1 MSMLIYFII
10 QTNAQAGVGP
20 DLAVGNRNVVG
31 VYCIGAEGSLVG
43 ECAVQHHIGVGRIQ
57 TSILKMIGWIMC

>member
-10 QTNAQAGVGP
+10 QTHTQAGVGP

-31 VYCIGAEGSLVG
+31 VYCIGTEGSLVG
-43 ECAVQHHIGVGRIQ
+43 ECAVQHHIGVG
-57 TSILKMIGWIMC
+57 